1 MEYTMKADLNPLVKE
16 KDNLIPR
23 KIYNQSRV
31 ILKLISMFSFFW
43 NFLQNLLCFFL
54 EFNKGQ
60 THAQEKHIQIFYSG
74 HLIDQA
80 TCKRHLSVPL
90 TLLLLSSGNMP
101 RPHQHRHFQLY
112 KCTLHTPGDKLH
124 VWDIVDVSFPSDGNT
139 LSYSYKTNIVLPFSD
154 REN

>member
-43 NFLQNLLCFFL
+43 NFLQNLLCLFL
-54 EFNKGQ
+54 EFNKCQ
-60 THAQEKHIQIFYSG
+60 THAQEKHTQIFYSG

-90 TLLLLSSGNMP
+90 TLLLLSSGHMP
-101 RPHQHRHFQLY
+101 RTHQHLHFQLY
-112 KCTLHTPGDKLH
+112 KCTLHTPGNRLH